1 MQDGTQVTYTVRPVG
16 GQQSGSAVFANGQI
30 QATAGIRAGDGL
42 SSSPQLIAQR
52 AGTIQVTAEVLS
64 SRYDPKATFDLVVVA
79 QRPTTIDILNGNYQ
93 FVSPNSAFGSPL
105 TVRVLDQVGHAIP
118 GATTNFAVT
127 GPALANGNSRY
138 APATDPNGQA
148 SALLTATDGS
158 GPVTVTVTS
167 GSTSTVFTEYV
178 PYNGIVS
185 MHQLRGQGQ
194 QTNSGQPFPARPTV
208 LVQDG
213 QNMGVSGFPVTF
225 KVSGPATFADGAVS
239 ATVTSQQDGTAASPT
254 LTATSGSGQVTV
266 VATITGNSASATF
279 TLKVNPVATLTIV
292 GGDRQVPT
300 STNPVLPTAF
310 RTPLTVKAP
319 KPPAAQASVLWS
331 SSPSA
336 ARPTSTSSAPKKPP
350 RSQLTR
356 TGMLRSDCSPRS
368 TARERSPSPRPHLLR
383 ASRIQRNSGRPN
395 QLTGDPD
402 PIRNAEPGETAS
414 SSPGLRAPG
423 VFSCPRTTR
432 PSAKPDV
439 VRPSWQDIGMQRVLG
454 IGGYFM
460 WAADPAALGVWYRDC
475 LGLDADDNGLWRQGA
490 GPTVFATFESETDYF
505 GSPAQQTMINFRVP
519 DLDAMLAKSRQG
531 SRRGQRE
538 QDMEGVGR
546 FGWVIDPEGNRVS
559 LWKPPNSSP
568 PPPLGRDRLGFWLS
582 APITIHMQEG
592 SQLHPGLRTRGIRR
606 LFPPAASQ

>member
-1 MQDGTQVTYTVRPVG
+1 MTSGAPGRRQNEGDEAAVWGLGEIPGGGAAGREHPGRASRLACDLFSGGRSGGGVFVGREAEQASLTDLLARAERGHPWLVTIEGESGVGKTALARRCLASSPGLRVLWARADSTESDLDYGVVDQLARGLPRRGLAAGSLLAGGGERPSPLTVGAELLAMVGNQLDVGPLAVVVDDVQWADRPSVVVKVLDAQSFPVQDGTQVTYTVRPVG

-292 GGDRQVPT
+292 GGDRQSSPT

-310 RTPLTVKAP
+310 RTPLTVKATEATGRP
-319 KPPAAQASVLWS
+319 GVSALVKFTVSGPANFNIIGSQKATSVPTDKNGNASVRLF
-331 SSPSA
+331 A
-336 ARPTSTSSAPKKPP
+336 EVDSTG
-350 RSQLTR
+350 TV
-356 TGMLRSDCSPRS
+356 TV
-368 TARERSPSPRPHLLR
+368 
-383 ASRIQRNSGRPN
+383 
-395 QLTGDPD
+395 
-402 PIRNAEPGETAS
+402 TAS
-414 SSPGLRAPG
+414 S
-423 VFSCPRTTR
+423 
-432 PSAKPDV
+432 PDFGQV
-439 VRPSWQDIGMQRVLG
+439 A
-454 IGGYFM
+454 F
-460 WAADPAALGVWYRDC
+460 
-475 LGLDADDNGLWRQGA
+475 
-490 GPTVFATFESETDYF
+490 SETVV
-505 GSPAQQTMINFRVP
+505 A
-519 DLDAMLAKSRQG
+519 
-531 SRRGQRE
+531 
-538 QDMEGVGR
+538 
-546 FGWVIDPEGNRVS
+546 
-559 LWKPPNSSP
+559 
-568 PPPLGRDRLGFWLS
+568 
-582 APITIHMQEG
+582 
-592 SQLHPGLRTRGIRR
+592 RTN
-606 LFPPAASQ
+606 